1 MEKNVDVAN
10 FLMELI
16 INNTRLNY
24 DKNEL
29 RIENDAAIIEVIKVL
44 DKSVYEKRFQELIEK
59 ENKED

>member
-1 MEKNVDVAN
+1 MEKNIDVAN

-24 DKNEL
+24 DKDEL
-29 RIENDAAIIEVIKVL
+29 RIENDAATIEVIKVL